1 MQLARA
7 QSLGSFVAQLQKR
20 SELALIALVISI
32 VAAMV
37 IPLPHVLLDVLVAFN
52 IICGVALVFMAVYIP
67 APTAFATF
75 PSVLLV
81 TTLFRL
87 SVSIATTRAIL
98 LDADAGKI
106 IETFGNNVAGGN
118 VIVGVVMFCIITVV
132 QFLVV
137 AKGAERVAEVA
148 ARFTLDAMPGKQLS
162 IDSDLR
168 SGLLDKDEARRKR
181 KMLELESQL
190 HGSLDGALKFVKND
204 AIASIIIVLVNLF
217 GGIALG
223 ILYHDMS
230 FAVAA
235 TTFSIL
241 TIGEGMVAQI
251 PALFAAFS
259 AGMIVTRTASDDE
272 GNLGEAISGQ
282 LFAQPKVFLGTGF
295 IALLMMAVP
304 GFPALI
310 FAVFAIVMLLLA
322 YMLQPSLFNPL
333 LNKIGLKK
341 YATAEVATKAATAA
355 KESASQALAAPLML
369 QISADLLSDCPED
382 ELRKRLAETREK
394 LFAEMGV
401 AVPEIAVV
409 VSREVT
415 SRQYRLM
422 LFDVPVAQGFVPTGY
437 SLRPNQIHSKLSRDM
452 LYLASPATDD
462 KASNSSE
469 PPSAPPPDTPL
480 GVWVAATD
488 SNANAN
494 ANTKPENSA
503 SDQSGNHEPLLSL
516 VSGSAL
522 IVFHVQLAV
531 KKHLGSFLGIQEVNQ
546 LLTRMASQYPDLV
559 KESLR
564 ILPLQRIA
572 DVLRRLIEEDI
583 SVRNLRDILES
594 LVEWG
599 SREKDIVMLAEY
611 VRHGLKRYLTD
622 KYAGPTRSMKA
633 LLLHPEVEEHFR
645 RALQA
650 SNLGTI
656 LALDPETAQ
665 RFVQSL
671 RATIAEAATPR
682 LVLLTAMDIRRY
694 VRKLIEVE
702 FSALPVVAYGELE
715 SDVRV
720 EPVGNVFL

>member
-1 MQLARA
+1 MQTAKA
-7 QSLGSFVAQLQKR
+7 QGFASIAVQLQKR
-20 SELALIALVISI
+20 SELGLIALVISV

-37 IPLPHVLLDVLVAFN
+37 IPLPHALLDVLVAFN
-52 IICGVALVFMAVYIP
+52 IVCGVALVFMAVYIP

-118 VIVGVVMFCIITVV
+118 VVVGVVMFCIITVV

-168 SGLLDKDEARRKR
+168 SGLIDKDEARRKR

-204 AIASIIIVLVNLF
+204 AIASIIIVIVNLF
-217 GGIALG
+217 AGIALG
-223 ILYHDMS
+223 VFYHDMS
-230 FAVAA
+230 ITEAGR
-235 TTFSIL
+235 TFSIL
-241 TIGEGMVAQI
+241 TIGEGMVAQV

-272 GNLGEAISGQ
+272 GNLGQAITGQ
-282 LFAQPKVFLGTGF
+282 LFTQPKVFLGTGF
-295 IALLMMAVP
+295 IAILMMAVP
-304 GFPALI
+304 GFPAMVFAF
-310 FAVFAIVMLLLA
+310 FAVILILLA
-322 YMLQPSLFNPL
+322 YVLQPALFNPML
-333 LNKIGLKK
+333 RKMGLKK
-341 YATAEVATKAATAA
+341 YAAEEIATKAATAA
-355 KESASQALAAPLML
+355 KESASHALAAPLLL
-369 QISADLLSDCPED
+369 QISADLLKDCPED
-382 ELRKRLAETREK
+382 DLRKRLVEAREK
-394 LFAEMGV
+394 LYAEMGV
-401 AVPEIAVV
+401 SVPEVAVS
-409 VSREVT
+409 VSPLLKL
-415 SRQYRLM
+415 RQYRLM
-422 LFDVPVAQGFVPTGY
+422 LFDVPVAHGFVPVGY
-437 SLRPNQIHSKLSRDM
+437 SLQPNRIQSKLSRDM
-452 LYLASPATDD
+452 LYLAPPAMSDAEAVANAQSPV
-462 KASNSSE
+462 
-469 PPSAPPPDTPL
+469 PPPDTPL
-480 GVWVAATD
+480 GIWIA
-488 SNANAN
+488 
-494 ANTKPENSA
+494 A
-503 SDQSGNHEPLLSL
+503 SDSTSQSSQNAQGKPAENNDPLLSL

-522 IVFHVQLAV
+522 VVYHVQLAI

-546 LLTRMASQYPDLV
+546 LLTRMAQQYPDLV

-583 SVRNLRDILES
+583 AVRNLRDILES

-622 KYAGPTRSMKA
+622 KYAGPTRSMRA

-650 SNLGTI
+650 SSLGTI

-671 RATIAEAATPR
+671 RATIADAATPR

-702 FSALPVVAYGELE
+702 FSALPVLAYGELE

>member
-1 MQLARA
+1 MRMQLARA
-7 QSLGSFVAQLQKR
+7 QSLATFVAQIQKR
-20 SELALIALVISI
+20 SEIGLIAIIICVI
-32 VAAMV
+32 AAMV
-37 IPLPHVLLDVLVAFN
+37 IPLPHALLDVMVAFN
-52 IICGVALVFMAVYIP
+52 IVCGVALVFMAVYIP

-87 SVSIATTRAIL
+87 SVSVATTRAIL

-106 IETFGNNVAGGN
+106 IETFGNSVAGGN
-118 VIVGVVMFCIITVV
+118 VIVGIVMFCIMTVV

-168 SGLLDKDEARRKR
+168 SGLIDKDEARRKR

-204 AIASIIIVLVNLF
+204 AIASIIIVIVNIF
-217 GGIALG
+217 AGIALG
-223 ILYHDMS
+223 VFYHDMTIS
-230 FAVAA
+230 DAGR
-235 TTFSIL
+235 TYSIL
-241 TIGEGMVAQI
+241 TIGEGMVAQV

-259 AGMIVTRTASDDE
+259 AGMIVTRTTSEDE
-272 GNLGEAISGQ
+272 GNLGQAISGQ
-282 LFAQPKVFLGTGF
+282 LFAQPKVFLGTGL
-295 IALLMMAVP
+295 IAILMMAVP
-304 GFPALI
+304 GFPTL
-310 FAVFAIVMLLLA
+310 VFAFFAAILILFA
-322 YMLQPSLFNPL
+322 YVLQPSLFNPL
-333 LNKIGLKK
+333 LNRVGLKK
-341 YATAEVATKAATAA
+341 FSGNEVETRATAA
-355 KESASQALAAPLML
+355 AKENASQALAPPLLL
-369 QISADLLSDCPED
+369 QISADLVADCPQD
-382 ELRKRLAETREK
+382 DLRKRLLEARDK
-394 LFAEMGV
+394 LYAEMGV
-401 AVPEIAVV
+401 AVPEVAVV
-409 VSREVT
+409 VSGEVK

-422 LFDVPVAQGFVPTGY
+422 LFDVPVAQGFVPVGY
-437 SLRPNQIHSKLSRDM
+437 SLRPNQIQSKLSRDM
-452 LYLASPATDD
+452 LYLAAPAENGAAGD
-462 KASNSSE
+462 SSQ
-469 PPSAPPPDTPL
+469 PSAAPPDTPL
-480 GVWVAATD
+480 GVWVASAG
-488 SNANAN
+488 SNQGAALGSG
-494 ANTKPENSA
+494 TSA
-503 SDQSGNHEPLLSL
+503 QPVNDDPLLSL

-522 IVFHVQLAV
+522 VVFHVQLAV

-622 KYAGPTRSMKA
+622 KYAGPTRSMRA

-671 RATIAEAATPR
+671 RATVAEAATPR

>member
-20 SELALIALVISI
+20 SEIGLIALVICI
-32 VAAMV
+32 VGAMV
-37 IPLPHVLLDVLVAFN
+37 IPLPHTLLDVLVAFN

-98 LDADAGKI
+98 IEQDAGNI
-106 IETFGNNVAGGN
+106 IKTFGENVAGGN
-118 VIVGVVMFCIITVV
+118 VIVGIVMFCIITVV

-223 ILYHDMS
+223 ILYYDMS
-230 FAVAA
+230 FSVAA

-272 GNLGEAISGQ
+272 GNLGEAITAQ

-322 YMLQPSLFNPL
+322 YVLQPALFNPL
-333 LNKIGLKK
+333 LNKVGLIKF
-341 YATAEVATKAATAA
+341 AAEEIATKAATAA
-355 KESASQALAAPLML
+355 KQSASQALAAPLML

-409 VSREVT
+409 VSRQVT
-415 SRQYRLM
+415 ARQYRLM
-422 LFDVPVAQGFVPTGY
+422 LFDVPVAQGFVPAGY
-437 SLRPNQIHSKLSRDM
+437 SLRPNQIQSKLSRDM
-452 LYLASPATDD
+452 LYLAAPATDG
-462 KASNSSE
+462 KASNSSGQS
-469 PPSAPPPDTPL
+469 SAPPPDTPL

-488 SNANAN
+488 SVGRTEA
-494 ANTKPENSA
+494 ENSA
-503 SDQSGNHEPLLSL
+503 SDQSGNHETLLSL

-671 RATIAEAATPR
+671 RVTIAEAAAPR

>member
-1 MQLARA
+1 VLTARA
-7 QSLGSFVAQLQKR
+7 QGFASVAVQLQKR
-20 SELALIALVISI
+20 SELGLIALVISV

-37 IPLPHVLLDVLVAFN
+37 IPLPHALLDVLVAFN

-118 VIVGVVMFCIITVV
+118 VIVGIVMFCIITVV

-168 SGLLDKDEARRKR
+168 SGLIDKDEARRKR

-217 GGIALG
+217 AGIALG

-230 FAVAA
+230 FSVAA

-272 GNLGEAISGQ
+272 GNLGQAITGQ

-295 IALLMMAVP
+295 IALLMVAVP
-304 GFPALI
+304 GFPGLV
-310 FAVFAIVMLLLA
+310 FAAFAIVMLLLA
-322 YMLQPSLFNPL
+322 YMLQPALFNPL
-333 LNKIGLKK
+333 LNKIGLKR
-341 YATAEVATKAATAA
+341 YAAVEVATKAATAA
-355 KESASQALAAPLML
+355 KESASQALAAPLLL
-369 QISADLLSDCPED
+369 QVSADLLKDCPED
-382 ELRKRLAETREK
+382 DLRKRLIEAREK
-394 LFAEMGV
+394 LYTEMGV
-401 AVPEIAVV
+401 NVPEVAVT
-409 VSREVT
+409 VSPLLK

-422 LFDVPVAQGFVPTGY
+422 LFDVPVANGFVPVGY
-437 SLRPNQIHSKLSRDM
+437 SLRPNQIQSKLSRDM
-452 LYLASPATDD
+452 LYLAAPMANEADSATT
-462 KASNSSE
+462 
-469 PPSAPPPDTPL
+469 PPETPL
-480 GVWVAATD
+480 GIWVAASD
-488 SNANAN
+488 STASQNAQAN
-494 ANTKPENSA
+494 PAENN
-503 SDQSGNHEPLLSL
+503 DPMLSL

-522 IVFHVQLAV
+522 VVYHVHLAI

-546 LLTRMASQYPDLV
+546 LLTRMAQQYPDLV

-583 SVRNLRDILES
+583 AVRNLRDILES

-622 KYAGPTRSMKA
+622 KYAGPTRSMRA

-650 SNLGTI
+650 SSLGTI

-671 RATIAEAATPR
+671 RVTIAEAASPR

-702 FSALPVVAYGELE
+702 FSSLPVVAYGELE

>member
-1 MQLARA
+1 VQTAKA
-7 QSLGSFVAQLQKR
+7 QGFASIAVQLQKR
-20 SELALIALVISI
+20 SELGLIALVISV

-37 IPLPHVLLDVLVAFN
+37 IPLPHALLDVLVAFN
-52 IICGVALVFMAVYIP
+52 IVCGVALVFMAVYIP

-118 VIVGVVMFCIITVV
+118 VVVGVVMFCIITVV

-168 SGLLDKDEARRKR
+168 SGLIDKDEARRKR

-204 AIASIIIVLVNLF
+204 AIASIIIVIVNLF
-217 GGIALG
+217 AGIALG
-223 ILYHDMS
+223 VFYHDMS
-230 FAVAA
+230 ISEAGR
-235 TTFSIL
+235 TFSIL
-241 TIGEGMVAQI
+241 TIGEGMVAQV

-272 GNLGEAISGQ
+272 GNLGQAIAGQ
-282 LFAQPKVFLGTGF
+282 LFTQPKVFLGTGF
-295 IALLMMAVP
+295 IAILMMAVP
-304 GFPALI
+304 GFPTLVFAF
-310 FAVFAIVMLLLA
+310 FAVILILLA
-322 YMLQPSLFNPL
+322 YVLQPALFNPML
-333 LNKIGLKK
+333 KRVGLKK
-341 YATAEVATKAATAA
+341 YAAEEVATKAATAA
-355 KESASQALAAPLML
+355 KESASQALAAPLLL
-369 QISADLLSDCPED
+369 QISADLLTDCPED
-382 ELRKRLAETREK
+382 DLRKRLVEAREK
-394 LFAEMGV
+394 LYAEMGV
-401 AVPEIAVV
+401 SVPEVAVS
-409 VSREVT
+409 VSPLLKL
-415 SRQYRLM
+415 RQYRLM
-422 LFDVPVAQGFVPTGY
+422 LFDVPVAHGFVPVGY
-437 SLRPNQIHSKLSRDM
+437 SLQPNRIQSKLSRDM
-452 LYLASPATDD
+452 LYLAPPAMSDAEAAANAQSP
-462 KASNSSE
+462 
-469 PPSAPPPDTPL
+469 APPPDTPL
-480 GVWVAATD
+480 GIWIA
-488 SNANAN
+488 
-494 ANTKPENSA
+494 A
-503 SDQSGNHEPLLSL
+503 SDSTSQSGQNVQGKPAENNDPLLSL

-522 IVFHVQLAV
+522 VVYHVQLAI

-546 LLTRMASQYPDLV
+546 LLTRMAQQYPDLV

-583 SVRNLRDILES
+583 AVRNLRDILES

-622 KYAGPTRSMKA
+622 KYAGPTRSMRA

-650 SNLGTI
+650 SSLGTI

-671 RATIAEAATPR
+671 RATIAEAASPR

>member
-1 MQLARA
+1 VQTAKA
-7 QSLGSFVAQLQKR
+7 QGFASIAVQLQKR
-20 SELALIALVISI
+20 SELGLIALVISV

-37 IPLPHVLLDVLVAFN
+37 IPLPHALLDVLVAFN
-52 IICGVALVFMAVYIP
+52 IVCGVALVFMAVYIP

-118 VIVGVVMFCIITVV
+118 VVVGVVMFCIITVV

-168 SGLLDKDEARRKR
+168 SGLIDKDEARRKR

-204 AIASIIIVLVNLF
+204 AIASIIIVIVNLF
-217 GGIALG
+217 AGIALG
-223 ILYHDMS
+223 VFYHDMS
-230 FAVAA
+230 ISEAGR
-235 TTFSIL
+235 TFSIL
-241 TIGEGMVAQI
+241 TIGEGMVAQV

-272 GNLGEAISGQ
+272 GNLGQAIAGQ
-282 LFAQPKVFLGTGF
+282 LFTQPKVFLGTGF
-295 IALLMMAVP
+295 IAILMMAVP
-304 GFPALI
+304 GFPTLVFAF
-310 FAVFAIVMLLLA
+310 FAVILILLA
-322 YMLQPSLFNPL
+322 YVLQPALFNPML
-333 LNKIGLKK
+333 KRVGLKK
-341 YATAEVATKAATAA
+341 YAAEEIATKAATAA
-355 KESASQALAAPLML
+355 KESASQALAAPLLL
-369 QISADLLSDCPED
+369 QISADLLTDCPED
-382 ELRKRLAETREK
+382 DLRKRLVEAREK
-394 LFAEMGV
+394 LYAEMGV
-401 AVPEIAVV
+401 SVPEVAVS
-409 VSREVT
+409 VSPLLKL
-415 SRQYRLM
+415 RQYRLM
-422 LFDVPVAQGFVPTGY
+422 LFDVPVAHGFVPVGY
-437 SLRPNQIHSKLSRDM
+437 SLQPNRIQSKLSRDM
-452 LYLASPATDD
+452 LYLAPPAMSDAEAAANAQSP
-462 KASNSSE
+462 
-469 PPSAPPPDTPL
+469 APPPDTPL
-480 GVWVAATD
+480 GIWIA
-488 SNANAN
+488 
-494 ANTKPENSA
+494 A
-503 SDQSGNHEPLLSL
+503 SDSTSQSGQNVQGKPAENNDPLLSL

-522 IVFHVQLAV
+522 VVYHVQLAI

-546 LLTRMASQYPDLV
+546 LLTRMAQQYPDLV

-583 SVRNLRDILES
+583 AVRNLRDILES

-622 KYAGPTRSMKA
+622 KYAGPTRSMRA

-650 SNLGTI
+650 SSLGTI

-671 RATIAEAATPR
+671 RATIAEAASPR

>member
-1 MQLARA
+1 VQLARA
-7 QSLGSFVAQLQKR
+7 QSLGMFVAQLQKR
-20 SELALIALVISI
+20 SEIGLIALVVSV

-37 IPLPHVLLDVLVAFN
+37 IPLPHAVLDVMVAFN
-52 IICGVALVFMAVYIP
+52 IVCGVALVFMAVYIP

-106 IETFGNNVAGGN
+106 IETFGNSVAGGN
-118 VIVGVVMFCIITVV
+118 VIVGIVMFCIITVV

-168 SGLLDKDEARRKR
+168 SGLIDKDEARRKR

-204 AIASIIIVLVNLF
+204 AIASIIIVIVNLF
-217 GGIALG
+217 AGIALG
-223 ILYHDMS
+223 VFYHDM
-230 FAVAA
+230 AIGDAGR
-235 TTFSIL
+235 TYSIL
-241 TIGEGMVAQI
+241 TIGEGMVAQV

-259 AGMIVTRTASDDE
+259 AGMIVTRTTSDDE
-272 GNLGEAISGQ
+272 GNLGQAISGQ

-304 GFPALI
+304 GFPVL
-310 FAVFAIVMLLLA
+310 VFAFFAAILILFA
-322 YMLQPSLFNPL
+322 YVLQPSLFNPV
-333 LNKIGLKK
+333 LNRIGLGKF
-341 YATAEVATKAATAA
+341 AGDEIETKAATAA
-355 KESASQALAAPLML
+355 KETASQALAAPLML
-369 QISADLLSDCPED
+369 QISADLLKDCPEED
-382 ELRKRLAETREK
+382 LRKRLAETREK
-394 LFAEMGV
+394 LYAEMGV
-401 AVPEIAVV
+401 AVPEIAVL
-409 VSREVT
+409 VSRDVK

-422 LFDVPVAQGFVPTGY
+422 LFDVPVAQGFVPVGY
-437 SLRPNQIHSKLSRDM
+437 SLKPNQIQSKLSRDM
-452 LYLASPATDD
+452 LYLTAPALDD
-462 KASNSSE
+462 TAANGSVT
-469 PPSAPPPDTPL
+469 APPDTPL

-488 SNANAN
+488 SNASA
-494 ANTKPENSA
+494 KPENSTNA
-503 SDQSGNHEPLLSL
+503 QSGNDEPLLSL

-522 IVFHVQLAV
+522 MVFHVQLAV

-622 KYAGPTRSMKA
+622 KYAGPTRSMRA

-671 RATIAEAATPR
+671 RATVAEAATPR

>member
-1 MQLARA
+1 MQIASA
-7 QSLGSFVAQLQKR
+7 SSLSSIVFQLQKR
-20 SELALIALVISI
+20 SEIGLIALVISV

-37 IPLPHVLLDVLVAFN
+37 IPLPHALIDVLVGFN
-52 IICGVALVFMAVYIP
+52 IVCGIALVFMAVYIP

-118 VIVGVVMFCIITVV
+118 VVVGVVMFCIITVV

-168 SGLLDKDEARRKR
+168 SGLIDKDEARRKR

-204 AIASIIIVLVNLF
+204 AIASIIIVIVNLF
-217 GGIALG
+217 GGIAVGVFYL
-223 ILYHDMS
+223 DM
-230 FAVAA
+230 AIADA
-235 TTFSIL
+235 GRTFSIL
-241 TIGEGMVAQI
+241 SIGEGMVAQV

-259 AGMIVTRTASDDE
+259 AGMIVTRTASDEE
-272 GNLGEAISGQ
+272 GNLGQAITSQ

-304 GFPALI
+304 GFPTLVFGAFACVLI
-310 FAVFAIVMLLLA
+310 LLA
-322 YMLQPSLFNPL
+322 YVLQPALFNPAL
-333 LNKIGLKK
+333 RKIGLKK
-341 YATAEVATKAATAA
+341 YIAAEVETKAATAA
-355 KESASQALAAPLML
+355 KETASYALAAPLML
-369 QISADLLSDCPED
+369 QISTDLRTECPEED
-382 ELRKRLAETREK
+382 LRKRLAGAREK
-394 LFAEMGV
+394 LYTEMGV
-401 AVPEIAVV
+401 AVPEMVV
-409 VSREVT
+409 VVASQLK

-422 LFDVPVAQGFVPTGY
+422 LFDVPIAHGFVPVGY
-437 SLRPNQIHSKLSRDM
+437 SLQPGQIQSKLSREM
-452 LYLASPATDD
+452 LYLAAPNTETDT
-462 KASNSSE
+462 KGV
-469 PPSAPPPDTPL
+469 PPETPL
-480 GVWVAATD
+480 GIWVATND
-488 SNANAN
+488 SN
-494 ANTKPENSA
+494 SA
-503 SDQSGNHEPLLSL
+503 QQPRHESSDSLSADEPVMSL

-522 IVFHVQLAV
+522 VVFHVHLAV
-531 KKHLGSFLGIQEVNQ
+531 KKHLGSFLGVQEVNQ
-546 LLTRMASQYPDLV
+546 LLTRMAQQYPDLV

-572 DVLRRLIEEDI
+572 DVLLRLIEEDI
-583 SVRNLRDILES
+583 AIRNLRDILEA

-622 KYAGPTRSMKA
+622 KYAGPTRSMRA

-671 RATIAEAATPR
+671 RATIAEAAAPG

>member
-1 MQLARA
+1 LA
-7 QSLGSFVAQLQKR
+7 
-20 SELALIALVISI
+20 
-32 VAAMV
+32 
-37 IPLPHVLLDVLVAFN
+37 
-52 IICGVALVFMAVYIP
+52 
-67 APTAFATF
+67 
-75 PSVLLV
+75 
-81 TTLFRL
+81 
-87 SVSIATTRAIL
+87 VSIATTRAIL

-118 VIVGVVMFCIITVV
+118 VIVGVVMFSIITIV

-204 AIASIIIVLVNLF
+204 AIASIIIVLINLF
-217 GGIALG
+217 GGITLG

-230 FAVAA
+230 FSVAA

-272 GNLGEAISGQ
+272 GNLGQAITGQ

-304 GFPALI
+304 GFPALV

-322 YMLQPSLFNPL
+322 YMLQPALFNPF

-341 YATAEVATKAATAA
+341 YAAAEVATKAATAA

-369 QISADLLSDCPED
+369 QISADLLTDCPEED
-382 ELRKRLAETREK
+382 LRKRLAETREK
-394 LFAEMGV
+394 LYAEMGV
-401 AVPEIAVV
+401 AVPEIAVL
-409 VSREVT
+409 VSREVK

-422 LFDVPVAQGFVPTGY
+422 LFDVPVAQGFVPVGY
-437 SLRPNQIHSKLSRDM
+437 SLKPNQIQSKLSRDM
-452 LYLASPATDD
+452 LYLTAPALGDA
-462 KASNSSE
+462 ASNG
-469 PPSAPPPDTPL
+469 AVTAPPDTPL

-488 SNANAN
+488 SNASA
-494 ANTKPENSA
+494 KPENSA
-503 SDQSGNHEPLLSL
+503 SAQSGNDEPLLSL

-522 IVFHVQLAV
+522 VVFHVQLAV

-671 RATIAEAATPR
+671 RTTVAEAATPR

>member
-7 QSLGSFVAQLQKR
+7 QSLGMFVAQLQKR
-20 SELALIALVISI
+20 SEIGLIALVVSV

-37 IPLPHVLLDVLVAFN
+37 IPLPHAMLDIMVAFN
-52 IICGVALVFMAVYIP
+52 IVCGVALVFMAVYIP

-106 IETFGNNVAGGN
+106 IETFGNSVAGGN
-118 VIVGVVMFCIITVV
+118 VIVGIVMFCIITVV

-168 SGLLDKDEARRKR
+168 SGLIDKDEARRKR

-204 AIASIIIVLVNLF
+204 AIASIIIVIVNLF
-217 GGIALG
+217 AGIALG
-223 ILYHDMS
+223 VFYHDM
-230 FAVAA
+230 AIGEAGR
-235 TTFSIL
+235 TYSIL
-241 TIGEGMVAQI
+241 TIGEGMVAQV

-259 AGMIVTRTASDDE
+259 AGMIVTRTTSDDE
-272 GNLGEAISGQ
+272 GNLGQAISGQ

-295 IALLMMAVP
+295 IAILMMAVP
-304 GFPALI
+304 GFPTL
-310 FAVFAIVMLLLA
+310 VFAFFAAILILFA
-322 YMLQPSLFNPL
+322 YVLQPSLFNPV
-333 LNKIGLKK
+333 LNRVGLGKF
-341 YATAEVATKAATAA
+341 AGDVIESKAATAA
-355 KESASQALAAPLML
+355 KETASQALAAPLRL
-369 QISADLLSDCPED
+369 QISVDLLADCPED
-382 ELRKRLAETREK
+382 DLRKRLAATREK
-394 LFAEMGV
+394 LYAEMGV
-401 AVPEIAVV
+401 AVPEVVVV
-409 VSREVT
+409 VSREVK

-422 LFDVPVAQGFVPTGY
+422 LFDVPVAQGFVPVGY
-437 SLRPNQIHSKLSRDM
+437 SLRPNLIQSKLSRDM
-452 LYLASPATDD
+452 LYLSSPISDEVSV
-462 KASNSSE
+462 KASGQ
-469 PPSAPPPDTPL
+469 PTAPPPDTPL
-480 GVWVAATD
+480 GVWVAAKD
-488 SNANAN
+488 SNANA
-494 ANTKPENSA
+494 KP
-503 SDQSGNHEPLLSL
+503 GNDATTSLGNDNLLSL
-516 VSGSAL
+516 VSGAAL
-522 IVFHVQLAV
+522 VDFHVQLAI

-671 RATIAEAATPR
+671 RATVAEAAVPK

>member
-1 MQLARA
+1 VQTAKA
-7 QSLGSFVAQLQKR
+7 QGFASIAVQLQKR
-20 SELALIALVISI
+20 SELGLIALVISV

-37 IPLPHVLLDVLVAFN
+37 IPLPHALLDVLVAFN
-52 IICGVALVFMAVYIP
+52 IVCGVALVFMAVYIP

-118 VIVGVVMFCIITVV
+118 VVVGVVMFCIITVV

-168 SGLLDKDEARRKR
+168 SGLIDKDEARRKR

-204 AIASIIIVLVNLF
+204 AIASIIIVIVNLF
-217 GGIALG
+217 AGIALG
-223 ILYHDMS
+223 VFYHDMS
-230 FAVAA
+230 ISEAGR
-235 TTFSIL
+235 TFSIL
-241 TIGEGMVAQI
+241 TIGEGMVAQV

-272 GNLGEAISGQ
+272 GNLGQAIAGQ
-282 LFAQPKVFLGTGF
+282 LFTQPKVFLGTGF
-295 IALLMMAVP
+295 IAILMMAVP
-304 GFPALI
+304 GFPTL
-310 FAVFAIVMLLLA
+310 VFAFFAAILILLA
-322 YMLQPSLFNPL
+322 YVLQPALFNPML
-333 LNKIGLKK
+333 KRVGLKK
-341 YATAEVATKAATAA
+341 YAAEEIASKAATAA
-355 KESASQALAAPLML
+355 KESASQALAAPLLL
-369 QISADLLSDCPED
+369 QISADLLTDCPED
-382 ELRKRLAETREK
+382 DLRKRLVEAREK
-394 LFAEMGV
+394 LYAEMGV
-401 AVPEIAVV
+401 SVPEVAVS
-409 VSREVT
+409 VSPLLKL
-415 SRQYRLM
+415 RQYRLM
-422 LFDVPVAQGFVPTGY
+422 LFDVPVAHGFVPVGY
-437 SLRPNQIHSKLSRDM
+437 SLQPNRIQSKLSRDM
-452 LYLASPATDD
+452 LYLAPPAMSDAEAAANAQSP
-462 KASNSSE
+462 
-469 PPSAPPPDTPL
+469 APPPDTPL
-480 GVWVAATD
+480 GIWIA
-488 SNANAN
+488 
-494 ANTKPENSA
+494 A
-503 SDQSGNHEPLLSL
+503 SDSTSQSSQNAQGKPAENNDPLLSL

-522 IVFHVQLAV
+522 VVYHVQLAI

-546 LLTRMASQYPDLV
+546 LLTRMAQQYPDLV

-583 SVRNLRDILES
+583 AVRNLRDILES

-622 KYAGPTRSMKA
+622 KYAGPTRSMRA

-650 SNLGTI
+650 SSLGTI

-671 RATIAEAATPR
+671 RATIAEAASPR

>member
-7 QSLGSFVAQLQKR
+7 QSVSLFVAQIQKR
-20 SELALIALVISI
+20 SEIALIVLVISV

-37 IPLPHVLLDVLVAFN
+37 IPLPHWLLDVLVAFN

-118 VIVGVVMFCIITVV
+118 VIVGIVMFCIITVV

-168 SGLLDKDEARRKR
+168 SGLIDKDEARRKR

-217 GGIALG
+217 AGIALG

-230 FAVAA
+230 FTVAA

-272 GNLGEAISGQ
+272 GNLGQAISGQ

-295 IALLMMAVP
+295 IAFLMMLVP
-304 GFPALI
+304 GFPALV
-310 FAVFAIVMLLLA
+310 FAVFACVMMVLA
-322 YMLQPSLFNPL
+322 YMLQPALFNPV
-333 LNKIGLKK
+333 LNKVGLQK
-341 YATAEVATKAATAA
+341 YATAEAATKAATAA
-355 KESASQALAAPLML
+355 KESASQALAAPLLL
-369 QISADLLSDCPED
+369 QISADLLEDCPEV
-382 ELRKRLAETREK
+382 ELRKRLVEAREK
-394 LFAEMGV
+394 LYAEMGV
-401 AVPEIAVV
+401 AVPDIAVL
-409 VSREVT
+409 VSQGLK

-422 LFDVPVAQGFVPTGY
+422 LFDVPVAQGFVPVGY
-437 SLRPNQIHSKLSRDM
+437 SLRPNQIQSKLSRDM
-452 LYLASPATDD
+452 LYLASPTADD
-462 KASNSSE
+462 KAANSSAQLL
-469 PPSAPPPDTPL
+469 APPPDTPL
-480 GVWVAATD
+480 GVWVAERD
-488 SNANAN
+488 RGGR
-494 ANTKPENSA
+494 PENSTG
-503 SDQSGNHEPLLSL
+503 DQPSNDEPLLSL

-522 IVFHVQLAV
+522 VVFHVQLAV

-622 KYAGPTRSMKA
+622 KYAGPTRSMRA

-671 RATIAEAATPR
+671 RATIAEAASPR